1 MILYT
6 LHNNGYINFKEKVKL
21 FPQEKFN
28 MYVNLTNK
36 CNCDCTFC
44 LRRLKEDHKLW
55 LKEGEPSVAQ
65 VEAAFKKIPMQNVAE
80 IVICGFGEPTMRLD
94 DLITILQF
102 IRQNYPDKKIRMN
115 TNGLSDLQY
124 NKPTAHLFKG
134 LLDTVSISL
143 NESTAQKY
151 LNVTR
156 SRFGIKS
163 YEAMLCFAKDCKEYV
178 PNVVVTIVDV
188 IGEKEIAACK
198 DVCKRYGLHLRI
210 RRYEE
215 N

>member
-6 LHNNGYINFKEKVKL
+6 LHNNGYIDFKEKVKL
-21 FPQEKFN
+21 FPNEKFN
-28 MYVNLTNK
+28 MYVNMTNK

-44 LRRLKEDHKLW
+44 LRHLKEDHKLW
-55 LKEGEPSVAQ
+55 LRGGEPSIAQ
-65 VEAAFKKIPMQNVAE
+65 VEAEFKQIPMQNVAE
-80 IVICGFGEPTMRLD
+80 IVICGFGEPTMRLH
-94 DLITILQF
+94 DLLQVLQF
-102 IRQNYPDKKIRMN
+102 IRANYPDKKIRMN

-124 NKPTAHLFKG
+124 KEKTAHLFKG
-134 LLDTVSISL
+134 LLDTISISL

-151 LNVTR
+151 LDVTR

-163 YEAMLCFAKDCKEYV
+163 YEAMLDFAKDCKNYI

-188 IGEKEIAACK
+188 IGEKEIAACQK
-198 DVCKRYGLHLRI
+198 VCQQHGLHLRI
-210 RRYEE
+210 RRFEQ